1 MLMFP
6 DTMEPL
12 YWPPWRF
19 FSLFGGKAA
28 LGGFGVNPPLLTRM
42 EDGSNPVP
50 LPLPMESLPSATATA
65 DGYCPVGMNPRIFD
79 FVASAVFSVAF
90 ALLAFS
96 EIATSAAALLC

>member
-28 LGGFGVNPPLLTRM
+28 LGGLGVNPLLLTRM

-50 LPLPMESLPSATATA
+50 FPLPMKSLPSAIAMA
-65 DGYCPVGMNPRIFD
+65 DGYCPVGMNPRMFD
-79 FVASAVFSVAF
+79 FAASAGFRVAF
-90 ALLAFS
+90 ARLAFLES
-96 EIATSAAALLC
+96 ST